1 MIREFSVRATPS
13 NNNARIIMS
22 LFLAFAAVT
31 AVVSMLVDYLS
42 GLISIL
48 TVALISG
55 AVVIYTRYV
64 ACEYYYD
71 LTTDHAGDQIFV
83 VRQVTGKRETTL
95 ARVSLSEICKVECE
109 NSATAKSHR
118 TPAGFKKYFYTP
130 TLMPDTI
137 CRLTVVG
144 RYESSEIVI
153 ECSDEYADVLSN
165 LSKEASASIV
175 KPDVAL

>member
-1 MIREFSVRATPS
+1 MQEFSTKAKPS

-31 AVVSMLVDYLS
+31 AVASMLVDRFS

-55 AVVIYTRYV
+55 AVFIYTRYV
-64 ACEYYYD
+64 SCEYFYD
-71 LTTDHAGDQIFV
+71 LTTDHTGDRIFV

-95 ARVSLSEICKVECE
+95 ARVSLSEICKVERE

-130 TLMPDTI
+130 TLMPEHI

-175 KPDVAL
+175 KPDVEL